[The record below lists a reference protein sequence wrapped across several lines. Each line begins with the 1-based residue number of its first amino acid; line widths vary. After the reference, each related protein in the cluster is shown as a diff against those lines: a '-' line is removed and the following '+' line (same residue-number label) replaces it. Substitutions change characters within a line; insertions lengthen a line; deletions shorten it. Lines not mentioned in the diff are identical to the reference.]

1 MEQRR
6 TLKGFELHQA
16 LSKREETSGF
26 MQSEATILHEMQHCI
41 SDAVELV
48 QRHGSDA
55 VDKASA
61 IIAVEG
67 DTGVFQLQYDGNPFV
82 GTGASALA
90 PAVDEYTARKALALN
105 DASEL
110 FDGCSTQ
117 DIEVFKRFSP
127 DLKQVIHAGLTAR
140 YYLQGLEKSVLAD
153 IEQLIELHH
162 NEVPLRLL
170 INDKRLKAASTK
182 ASKKLNQIIKSLD
195 PAVQFRK
202 QDRLAQI
209 NYILRKNPT

>member
-1 MEQRR
+1 MENL
-6 TLKGFELHQA
+6 TLKGFELHHA
-16 LSKREETSGF
+16 LEKRKETVGF
-26 MQSEATILHEMQHCI
+26 MTSEATVLHEMQHCI

-48 QRHGSDA
+48 QRHGSEA

-61 IIAVEG
+61 IISVDGEY
-67 DTGVFQLQYDGNPFV
+67 GVFQLQYDGNPFA

-90 PAVDEYTARKALALN
+90 PGVDEFTARKALALN

-110 FDGCSTQ
+110 FDGCSSQ
-117 DIEVFKRFSP
+117 DIEVFKRFAP

-140 YYLQGLEKSVLAD
+140 YYLQGLEKSVLSD
-153 IEQLIELHH
+153 IEQLIELHN

-170 INDKRLKAASTK
+170 INDKRLKSASSK
-182 ASKKLNQIIKSLD
+182 ASKKLNTLIKSLD

>member
-26 MQSEATILHEMQHCI
+26 MQSEATILHEMAHCAADALEI
-41 SDAVELV
+41 S
-48 QRHGSDA
+48 QNFGSGGI
-55 VDKASA
+55 DKSTI
-61 IIAVEG
+61 IIAVDNDEG
-67 DTGVFQLQYDGNPFV
+67 IMQTQYDGNPFV

-90 PAVDEYTARKALALN
+90 PGVDEFTARKALALN

-110 FDGCSTQ
+110 FDGCSSQ
-117 DIEVFKRFSP
+117 DIEVFKRFAP

-140 YYLQGLEKSVLAD
+140 YYLQGLEKSVLSD
-153 IEQLIELHH
+153 IEQLIELHN

-170 INDKRLKAASTK
+170 INDKRLKSASSK
-182 ASKKLNQIIKSLD
+182 ASKKLNTLIKSLD